1 MFIYD
6 LNSAVGD
13 VAWAPYSSTVFAAVT
28 TNGKEKHKQIPSF
41 TASSSIVPG
50 FCHVSPESPGV
61 VPLRWGKGASL
72 APIVLTPTSP
82 QTHVF
87 DLSIN
92 KYEAICNQPVVAK
105 KKNKITHV
113 QFNPIHPIIIVG
125 DDRGHVTCLKLSP
138 NLRKMPKE
146 KKGQEVQKGP
156 AVEIAKLD
164 KLLNLVRE
172 VKPKV

>member
-1 MFIYD
+1 MVAVIIVKFGID
-6 LNSAVGD
+6 LNFLLSFLFSLPQPRKNIIRD
-13 VAWAPYSSTVFAAVT
+13 TNPLSTVSISSVLDFCCVSPE
-28 TNGKEKHKQIPSF
+28 NPR
-41 TASSSIVPG
+41 ASSSEVG
-50 FCHVSPESPGV
+50 
-61 VPLRWGKGASL
+61 VPLSA
-72 APIVLTPTSP
+72 SP

-138 NLRKMPKE
+138 NLRKMPKVQACVVWATVRNKVTKMVGIGE
-146 KKGQEVQKGP
+146 KRGG
-156 AVEIAKLD
+156 AIG
-164 KLLNLVRE
+164 
-172 VKPKV
+172 